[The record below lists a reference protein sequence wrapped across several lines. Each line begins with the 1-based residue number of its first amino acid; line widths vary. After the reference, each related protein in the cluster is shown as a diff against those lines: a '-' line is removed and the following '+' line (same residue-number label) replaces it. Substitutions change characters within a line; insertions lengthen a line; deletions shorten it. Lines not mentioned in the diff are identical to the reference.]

1 MDYTACFPKRLLR
14 LRKDRGISQKAL
26 ACEFG
31 LSDAAITMMEKGKR
45 LPSFDVLVALAEYFH
60 VPLDYLTGRGIFK
73 DWEKIMEKKEEII
86 TALLRLY
93 PYLDFLDLPNQS
105 EETLMSVLPSLIK
118 KIDFLD
124 DNKIVIYP
132 LLHIEKRDKD

>member
-1 MDYTACFPKRLLR
+1 MCIRD
-14 LRKDRGISQKAL
+14 S
-26 ACEFG
+26 
-31 LSDAAITMMEKGKR
+31 
-45 LPSFDVLVALAEYFH
+45 FH